1 MNPFRA
7 AYCYWEGREL
17 LAAKTK
23 PDNTVDYQAFSP
35 FKPFEPPAPPE
46 KSLLPY
52 VFTFCVCMI
61 TWLVLSGKFD
71 FFHMALGV
79 VSSAIVTATSGDML
93 LKARRLG
100 GLPGTWLRFI
110 AYVPW
115 LLFEIFRA
123 NMHVIRL
130 VFHPRM
136 MDLIDPRMIRFQ
148 TRLDSEMARF
158 IFANSITL
166 TPGTIT
172 VYVSI
177 LGKYTVHAIDKA
189 SGQGLPGEMEDR
201 VGAIVGE

>member
-1 MNPFRA
+1 MSAN
-7 AYCYWEGREL
+7 
-17 LAAKTK
+17 TK
-23 PDNTVDYQAFSP
+23 PDNPIDYQAYSP
-35 FKPFEPPAPPE
+35 FKPFEPPTPSSRSP
-46 KSLLPY
+46 LPY
-52 VFTFCVCMI
+52 IFTFCVCMI

-71 FFHMALGV
+71 LFHISLGV
-79 VSSAIVTATSGDML
+79 VSSAIVTYTSGDML
-93 LKARRLG
+93 LKARRIG
-100 GLPGTWLRFI
+100 GLPGAWLRFV

-123 NMHVIRL
+123 NMHVMRL

-136 MDLIDPRMIRFQ
+136 MDLIEPRMIDFQ
-148 TRLDSEMARF
+148 TRLDNEMARF

>member
-1 MNPFRA
+1 MTAN
-7 AYCYWEGREL
+7 
-17 LAAKTK
+17 TK
-23 PDNTVDYQAFSP
+23 PHNPDNTVDYQAFSP

-46 KSLLPY
+46 KSPLPY
-52 VFTFCVCMI
+52 FFTFSVCMI

-71 FFHMALGV
+71 FFHIALGV

-93 LKARRLG
+93 LKARRIG
-100 GLPGTWLRFI
+100 GLPGSWMRFV
-110 AYVPW
+110 AYIPW

-123 NMHVIRL
+123 NMHVMRL

-136 MDLIDPRMIRFQ
+136 MDLIDPRMIEFES
-148 TRLDSEMARF
+148 RLNDEMARF

-177 LGKYTVHAIDKA
+177 FGKYSVHAIDKA

-201 VGAIVGE
+201 VAAIFGE